1 MHYKVLKNGKTI
13 DVLDGLVY
21 LKYQEKH
28 NIMLL
33 CSEYEAQAILSSDKE
48 TVWHVKG
55 MCKLPVDGY
64 DTVEL
69 EEIDSYE
76 YKKLKN
82 LSLKT
87 PEEIIDAFV
96 LELVE
101 NGVLQ

>member
-1 MHYKVLKNGKTI
+1 
-13 DVLDGLVY
+13 
-21 LKYQEKH
+21 
-28 NIMLL
+28 MLL